1 MVSLETRRKTPGRS
15 SWALFSALGFLALY
29 ALSNLTPFGQRAEN
43 LLLDGTTDQTLIYE
57 VYRTGFLPALSLE
70 YETMAVGIGAAVLI
84 AAWRRRWRDLA
95 TVIVATPVAVY
106 STRIFKDAAPRP
118 DLVGAVHGLTERSYP
133 SGHFAV
139 AAAVSVALL
148 IVVPRTWLRWVAPV
162 LLSWTSAVGGAVL
175 TMMWHRPSDVL
186 GGALLVAAVFL
197 LAGAVLSKT
206 TEEREKVWRP
216 SVPVVVV
223 GIGITVA
230 SAWRDP
236 YTWTVPFSVVTA
248 VLATAFLG
256 YVALRCR
263 TES

>member
-1 MVSLETRRKTPGRS
+1 METRRKTPGRL

-29 ALSNLTPFGQRAEN
+29 GLSNWTPFGQRAEN
-43 LLLDGTTDQTLIYE
+43 ALLDGTTDQTLIYE
-57 VYRTGFLPALSLE
+57 VYRTGFIPALSLE
-70 YETMAVGIGAAVLI
+70 YETMAVGIGVAVLI

-95 TVIVATPVAVY
+95 TVVVATPVAVY

-118 DLVGAVHGLTERSYP
+118 DLIDAIDGLTERSYP

-139 AAAVSVALL
+139 AAAVSMALL
-148 IVVPRTWLRWVAPV
+148 IVVPRTWLRWCAP
-162 LLSWTSAVGGAVL
+162 LLLTWTSAVGGAVL

-206 TEEREKVWRP
+206 FEKPDLYWRRIA
-216 SVPVVVV
+216 PVALV
-223 GIGITVA
+223 GVGITVV

-248 VLATAFLG
+248 VTATAFLG
-256 YVALRCR
+256 YVAQRCR
-263 TES
+263 E